1 MEDWMWLLA
10 TAGGALI
17 LGIAIYFG
25 RMRSKSHHPDAAT
38 QQKSDERTRELYEKA
53 EENR

>member
-1 MEDWMWLLA
+1 MDDWMWLFA

-17 LGIAIYFG
+17 LGIAILLG
-25 RMRSKSHHPDAAT
+25 RTRGKSYHQSAAT
-38 QQKSDERTRELYEKA
+38 KRKSDERTRELYEKA